1 MNMEQKTKEQ
11 QIDKIFFDL
20 EKDLSNFEFTIERND
35 KTIEQYV
42 KLLKLTKAEY
52 QKLQIG
58 NKKLKEKIENI
69 GKN

>member
-52 QKLQIG
+52 QKLQLG

>member
-42 KLLKLTKAEY
+42 KLLKLAKAEY
-52 QKLQIG
+52 QKLQLE

>member
-20 EKDLSNFEFTIERND
+20 EKYLSNFEFTIERND

-52 QKLQIG
+52 QKLQLE
-58 NKKLKEKIENI
+58 NKKLKDKIENI

>member
-52 QKLQIG
+52 QKLQLE